1 MSKRDHGRRLVLA
14 IALLMLAFAA
24 KGWLVEPP
32 RVPATV
38 AAGEFDGTR
47 AVARLARILGDQRPH
62 PVDSVADDAVRER
75 VIAEL
80 RAIGLDP
87 QVREADDCRADTRAR
102 VVSCSHV
109 HNVVASVGPTTGKR
123 LLLNAHYDSTP
134 TGPGAADDGIGVAT
148 MIEVAAQLKASP
160 PPRGVTLLFNEGE
173 EYGLNGA
180 SAFARHDPL
189 ARQVDSMINIESR
202 GVSGPATMFETS
214 APNGSAITDFA
225 AATRRPSANSIS
237 TDMATLIPNTT
248 DVQVL
253 KAKGWRTLSYAI
265 IGNETR
271 YHSPGDTVAA
281 LDRRSVAQMGSEVLA
296 ATRAMAAN
304 RGGAVVSRKVFT
316 DVAGLFL
323 LNLPVMV
330 AALLLGLLLVA
341 MLVMARRRK
350 ALGRPL
356 LAVAGTW
363 AGSVAAAALVVTV
376 IGLLRPGAY
385 WNAWPLV
392 AYLAVYAVVL
402 AVEGVLLVRL
412 GGVIGRDRLRAAG
425 WSLTLLLGA
434 AASLVLPG
442 ATIFFLIAPA
452 VALAGL
458 LVERRSARAPAILF
472 GVAALLQLLMFAQ
485 VLALIE
491 MLLVD
496 GPLWAVAPLAALA
509 ALPVLVEVSGPIER
523 PVRLLLGGMALLAC
537 LAALAIPRT
546 SGLRPGA
553 LTVDYL
559 RDDVAKRADWS
570 VSNGL
575 SPLPDGFD
583 KFGPWRQA
591 TLRNSKSK
599 RWLAAA
605 PMLALPTPAATVTAS
620 LPEGVGRRV
629 TLTLDRG
636 GFNSIGL
643 RFAKEVPVIAMGL
656 PGESEPFAKSAGK
669 GFSLLRCSGRHC
681 DGLKVELRFA
691 DRRPVTAELI
701 GTAFA
706 LPPQG
711 APLVAARPPGN
722 IPHYAPNSS
731 VRIVPLRL

>member
-1 MSKRDHGRRLVLA
+1 MSKRDNGRRLVLA
-14 IALLMLAFAA
+14 IALLMIAFAA
-24 KGWLVEPP
+24 KGWLIEPP
-32 RVPATV
+32 RVPEAV
-38 AAGEFDGTR
+38 AAGQFDTPR
-47 AVARLARILGDQRPH
+47 AVARLQRILGDQRPH
-62 PVDSVADDAVRER
+62 PVDSVANDAVRGR
-75 VIAEL
+75 LIAEL
-80 RAIGLDP
+80 RAEGLDP

-109 HNVVASVGPTTGKR
+109 RNVVASVGPAGGKR

-134 TGPGAADDGIGVAT
+134 TGPGAADDGIGVAVL
-148 MIEVAAQLKASP
+148 IEVAAQLRANP
-160 PPRGVTLLFNEGE
+160 PPRGVTFLFNEGE

-189 ARQVDSMINIESR
+189 AKQVDSMINIESR

-214 APNGSAITDFA
+214 APNGAAIADYA
-225 AATRRPSANSIS
+225 AATKRPSANSIS

-253 KAKGWRTLSYAI
+253 KVNGWRTLSYAI

-271 YHSPGDTVAA
+271 YHSPGDTFAA

-296 ATRAMAAN
+296 ATRAMAED
-304 RGGAVVSRKVFT
+304 RGGTAASQKVFA

-323 LNLPVMV
+323 LSLPLMV
-330 AALLLGLLLVA
+330 AALLLGLLLIA
-341 MLVMARRRK
+341 TLVIAWRRK
-350 ALGRPL
+350 ALGRPV
-356 LAVAGTW
+356 LAVTGAW
-363 AGSVAAAALVVTV
+363 AGSVAAAALVVIV
-376 IGLLRPGAY
+376 LGLLRPGAY
-385 WNAWPLV
+385 WNGWPLV
-392 AYLAVYAVVL
+392 AYLAVYAVVV
-402 AVEGVLLVRL
+402 AVVGVLLARFGASL
-412 GGVIGRDRLRAAG
+412 GRDRFRAAT
-425 WSLTLLLGA
+425 WSLTLVLGV

-452 VALAGL
+452 VALIGL
-458 LVERRSARAPAILF
+458 LVERRSARGAAILF
-472 GVAALLQLLMFAQ
+472 GVAALLQLAMFAQ
-485 VLALIE
+485 LLALIE

-509 ALPVLVEVSGPIER
+509 ALPVLVEVSGPIEQ
-523 PVRLLLGGMALLAC
+523 PVRLLLGGLALVAC
-537 LAALAIPRT
+537 FAALAVPRS
-546 SGLRPGA
+546 SGSRPGA
-553 LTVDYL
+553 LTLDYL

-575 SPLPDGFD
+575 SPLPEGWER
-583 KFGPWRQA
+583 FGPWRQA

-599 RWLAAA
+599 RWLAPA
-605 PMLALPTPAATVTAS
+605 PLLTLPLPAATVTAS
-620 LPEGVGRRV
+620 VPDAAGRRLTV
-629 TLTLDRG
+629 TLDRG

-643 RFAKEVPVIAMGL
+643 RFAKGVPVTAMGL
-656 PGESEPFAKSAGK
+656 PGAIEPFAKSAGK
-669 GFSLLRCSGRHC
+669 GFTLLRCSGRRC

-706 LPPQG
+706 LPPQ
-711 APLVAARPPGN
+711 AAALVAARPVGT

-731 VRIVPLRL
+731 VRIVPLKL

>member
-1 MSKRDHGRRLVLA
+1 MSKRDNGRRLVLA

-24 KGWLVEPP
+24 KGLLVEPP
-32 RVPATV
+32 RVPDKVAT
-38 AAGEFDGTR
+38 GQFDTPR
-47 AVARLARILGDQRPH
+47 AIARLQRILGDQRPH
-62 PVDSVADDAVRER
+62 PVDSDADDAVRAR
-75 VIAEL
+75 LIAEL
-80 RAIGLDP
+80 RAVGLEP
-87 QVREADDCRADTRAR
+87 QVREAHDCRTDVRAR

-109 HNVVASVGPTTGKR
+109 HNVVALVGPTTGKR

-148 MIEVAAQLKASP
+148 LIEVAAQLKASP
-160 PPRGVTLLFNEGE
+160 PPRGVTFLFNEGE

-189 ARQVDSMINIESR
+189 ARQIDSMINIESR
-202 GVSGPATMFETS
+202 GVNGPATMFETS
-214 APNGSAITDFA
+214 APNGPAIADFA
-225 AATRRPSANSIS
+225 AATKRPSANSIS

-253 KAKGWRTLSYAI
+253 KANGWRTLSYAI

-281 LDRRSVAQMGSEVLA
+281 LDRRSVAHMGSEVLA
-296 ATRAMAAN
+296 ATRAMAADIGN
-304 RGGAVVSRKVFT
+304 AASSRRVFT

-323 LNLPVMV
+323 LNLPMVLAAVM
-330 AALLLGLLLVA
+330 LGLLLIGTLIVA
-341 MLVMARRRK
+341 WRRK

-356 LAVAGTW
+356 LAAAGAW
-363 AGSVAAAALVVTV
+363 AGSVTAAVLVVELLS
-376 IGLLRPGAY
+376 LLRPGAY

-392 AYLAVYAVVL
+392 AYLPVYAVVL
-402 AVEGVLLVRL
+402 AVEAILLARL
-412 GGVIGRDRLRAAG
+412 GGIIDRNRLRAAA
-425 WSLTLLLGA
+425 WSLTLVLGA

-442 ATIFFLIAPA
+442 ATIFFLIAPG

-458 LVERRSARAPAILF
+458 FVARRLPHSSAILLSA
-472 GVAALLQLLMFAQ
+472 AALLQLVMFAQ
-485 VLALIE
+485 LLALIE

-509 ALPVLVEVSGPIER
+509 ALPVLVEVSGPIKGL
-523 PVRLLLGGMALLAC
+523 VRLLLGGVALVAC

-553 LTVDYL
+553 LTIDYL
-559 RDDVAKRADWS
+559 RDDVAGRTDWS

-575 SPLPDGFD
+575 SPLPEGWDR
-583 KFGPWRQA
+583 FGRWRQA

-599 RWLAAA
+599 RWLAPA
-605 PMLALPTPAATVTAS
+605 PLLALPMPAATVTAS
-620 LPEGVGRRV
+620 VPDGAGRRL
-629 TLTLDRG
+629 TLMLDRG

-643 RFAKEVPVIAMGL
+643 RFAKEVPVTAMGL
-656 PGESEPFAKSAGK
+656 PGETKSFAKSAGK
-669 GFSLLRCSGRHC
+669 GFSLLRCSGRGC
-681 DGLKVELRFA
+681 DGLKVDLRFA
-691 DRRPVTAELI
+691 DRRSVTAELI

-711 APLVAARPPGN
+711 APLVAARPAGS

-731 VRIVPLRL
+731 VRIVPLKL